1 MRLLK
6 SDPILGLANS
16 YLVDSAQP
24 SSISYMWNF
33 GSLLA
38 TCLVVQIVTG
48 VLLAM
53 HYCPSMEMAFTSVE
67 HIIRDVSY
75 GWLTRYTHANT
86 ASLFFA
92 FAYLHV
98 ARGMYYGSYSSPTA
112 MVWTVGVIILVVMI
126 LTAFLGY
133 CLVMGQMSLWG
144 ATVITSM
151 LSAVPGVGVDLTQLV
166 WGGFAVSEAT
176 LNRFFS
182 LHFLFPFILAALAAV
197 HMLLLHEH
205 GSGNPVGVDGNADR
219 LPMAPYFL
227 FKDLVTFVAFALA
240 LLYLVCY
247 SPNTLGH
254 SDNYIEANALV
265 TPASIVPEW
274 YLLPFYAI
282 LRSIP
287 NKLLGVIAMLA
298 ALLVLLVLPLADTGR
313 TRSAA
318 FRPLMRA
325 GFWSFTVVFVLLLY
339 LGACHVAEPWVV
351 TGQVLTLL
359 YFGYFVA
366 ALPVIGLVEN
376 TLSDLSTARA

>member
-24 SSISYMWNF
+24 SSISYRWNF

-48 VLLAM
+48 VLLAR
-53 HYCPSMEMAFTSVE
+53 HYCPSRERAFTSVE
-67 HIIRDVSY
+67 HIRRDVSY

-98 ARGMYYGSYSSPTA
+98 ARGRYYGSYSSPTSR
-112 MVWTVGVIILVVMI
+112 VWTVGVVILVVMI

-133 CLVMGQMSLWG
+133 CLVMGQRSLWG

-166 WGGFAVSEAT
+166 WGGFAVGEAT

-182 LHFLFPFILAALAAV
+182 LHFLFPFLLAALAAV
-197 HMLLLHEH
+197 HRLLLHEH

-227 FKDLVTFVAFALA
+227 FKDLVTFFAFAL
-240 LLYLVCY
+240 LLLFLVCY
-247 SPNTLGH
+247 QPNTLGH

-287 NKLLGVIAMLA
+287 NKLLGVVARLA
-298 ALLVLLVLPLADTGR
+298 ALLVLLVLPVADTGR

-318 FRPLMRA
+318 FRPLMRV
-325 GFWSFTVVFVLLLY
+325 GFWGFAAVFGLLLY

-351 TGQVLTLL
+351 TGQALTAL
-359 YFGYFVA
+359 YFGYFVV
-366 ALPVIGLVEN
+366 ALPALGLVEN
-376 TLSDLSTARA
+376 TLSDLATRA

>member
-16 YLVDSAQP
+16 YMIDSAQP
-24 SSISYMWNF
+24 SSLSYMYNF

-53 HYCPSMEMAFTSVE
+53 HYCPSVEMAFTSVE
-67 HIIRDVSY
+67 HIMRDVQY

-112 MVWTVGVIILVVMI
+112 MVWTVGVVILIVMI

-133 CLVMGQMSLWG
+133 CLVFGQMSLWG

-151 LSAVPGVGVDLTQLV
+151 LSAVPGIGVDLTQLV
-166 WGGFAVSEAT
+166 WGGFAVGEPT

-227 FKDLVTFVAFALA
+227 FKDLVTLVAMGIALMF
-240 LLYLVCY
+240 LVCFQ
-247 SPNTLGH
+247 PNTLGH
-254 SDNYIEANALV
+254 SDNYIEANPLV

-298 ALLVLLVLPLADTGR
+298 ALLVLMTLPLADTGR

-318 FRPLMRA
+318 FRPLMRVA
-325 GFWSFTVVFVLLLY
+325 FWSFVAVFVLLLY

-351 TGQVLTLL
+351 TGQVLTAL
-359 YFGYFVA
+359 YFGYFIV
-366 ALPVIGLVEN
+366 ALPVLGTVEN
-376 TLSDLSTARA
+376 TLSDLATR

>member
-53 HYCPSMEMAFTSVE
+53 HYCPSVEMAFTSVE
-67 HIIRDVSY
+67 HIMRDVQY

-112 MVWTVGVIILVVMI
+112 MVWTVGVVILIVMI

-133 CLVMGQMSLWG
+133 CLVFGQMSLWG

-151 LSAVPGVGVDLTQLV
+151 LSAVPGIGVDLTQLV
-166 WGGFAVSEAT
+166 WGGFAVGEPT

-227 FKDLVTFVAFALA
+227 FKDLVTVVAMGLA
-240 LLYLVCY
+240 LMFLVCFQ
-247 SPNTLGH
+247 PNTLGH
-254 SDNYIEANALV
+254 SDNYIEANPLV

-298 ALLVLLVLPLADTGR
+298 ALLVLMALPLADTGR

-318 FRPLMRA
+318 FRPLMRVA
-325 GFWSFTVVFVLLLY
+325 FWSFVAVFVLLLY

-351 TGQVLTLL
+351 TGQVLTAL
-359 YFGYFVA
+359 YFGYFVV
-366 ALPVIGLVEN
+366 ALPVLGTVEN
-376 TLSDLSTARA
+376 TLSDLATR

>member
-6 SDPILGLANS
+6 SDPLLGLANS
-16 YLVDSAQP
+16 YLIDSAQP
-24 SSISYMWNF
+24 SSISYLWNF

-38 TCLVVQIVTG
+38 TCLVVQILTG

-53 HYCPSMEMAFTSVE
+53 HYCPSVEMAFTSVE
-67 HIIRDVSY
+67 HIMRDVQY

-112 MVWTVGVIILVVMI
+112 MVWTVGVVILIVMI

-133 CLVMGQMSLWG
+133 CLVFGQMSLWG

-151 LSAVPGVGVDLTQLV
+151 LSAVPGIGVDLTQLV
-166 WGGFAVSEAT
+166 WGGFAVGEPT

-182 LHFLFPFILAALAAV
+182 LHFLFPFLLAALAAV

-227 FKDLVTFVAFALA
+227 FKDLVTLVAMGGA
-240 LLYLVCY
+240 LLFLVCFQ
-247 SPNTLGH
+247 PNTLGH

-298 ALLVLLVLPLADTGR
+298 ALLVLMALPLADTGR

-325 GFWSFTVVFVLLLY
+325 GFWSFAVTFVLLLY
-339 LGACHVAEPWVV
+339 LGACHVADPWVA
-351 TGQVLTLL
+351 TGQVLTAL
-359 YFGYFVA
+359 YFGYFVV
-366 ALPVIGLVEN
+366 ALPALGAVEN
-376 TLSDLSTARA
+376 TLSDLATR

>member
-16 YLVDSAQP
+16 YMVDSAQP

-53 HYCPSMEMAFTSVE
+53 HYCPSVEMAFTSVE
-67 HIIRDVSY
+67 HIMRDVQY

-112 MVWTVGVIILVVMI
+112 MVWTVGVVILIVMI

-133 CLVMGQMSLWG
+133 CLVFGQMSLWG

-151 LSAVPGVGVDLTQLV
+151 LSAVPGIGVDLTQLV
-166 WGGFAVSEAT
+166 WGGFAVGEPT

-227 FKDLVTFVAFALA
+227 FKDLVTLVAMGLA
-240 LLYLVCY
+240 LMFLVCFQ
-247 SPNTLGH
+247 PNTLGH
-254 SDNYIEANALV
+254 SDNYIEANPLV

-298 ALLVLLVLPLADTGR
+298 ALLVLMALPLADTGR

-318 FRPLMRA
+318 FRPLMRVA
-325 GFWSFTVVFVLLLY
+325 FWSFVAVFVLLLY

-351 TGQVLTLL
+351 TGQVLTAL
-359 YFGYFVA
+359 YFGYFIV
-366 ALPVIGLVEN
+366 ALPVLGTVEN
-376 TLSDLSTARA
+376 TLSDLATR

>member
-16 YLVDSAQP
+16 YMVDSAQP
-24 SSISYMWNF
+24 SSISYLWNF

-53 HYCPSMEMAFTSVE
+53 HYCPSVEMAFTSVE
-67 HIIRDVSY
+67 HIMRDVQY

-112 MVWTVGVIILVVMI
+112 MVWTVGVVILIVMI

-133 CLVMGQMSLWG
+133 CLVFGQMSLWG

-151 LSAVPGVGVDLTQLV
+151 LSAVPGIGVDLTQLV
-166 WGGFAVSEAT
+166 WGGFAVGEPT

-227 FKDLVTFVAFALA
+227 FKDLVTLVAMGLA
-240 LLYLVCY
+240 LMFLVCFQ
-247 SPNTLGH
+247 PNTLGH
-254 SDNYIEANALV
+254 SDNYIEANPLV

-298 ALLVLLVLPLADTGR
+298 ALLVLMALPLADTGR

-318 FRPLMRA
+318 FRPLMRIA
-325 GFWSFTVVFVLLLY
+325 FWSFVAVFVLLLY

-351 TGQVLTLL
+351 TGQVLTAL
-359 YFGYFVA
+359 YFGYFVV
-366 ALPVIGLVEN
+366 ALPVLGTVEN
-376 TLSDLSTARA
+376 TLSDLATR

>member
-16 YLVDSAQP
+16 YLIDSAQP
-24 SSISYMWNF
+24 SSISYLWNF

-53 HYCPSMEMAFTSVE
+53 HYCPSVEMAFTSVE
-67 HIIRDVSY
+67 HIMRDVQY

-112 MVWTVGVIILVVMI
+112 MVWTVGVVILIVMI

-133 CLVMGQMSLWG
+133 CLVFGQMSLWG

-151 LSAVPGVGVDLTQLV
+151 LSAVPGIGVDLTQLV
-166 WGGFAVSEAT
+166 WGGFAVGEPT

-227 FKDLVTFVAFALA
+227 FKDLVTLVAMGLA
-240 LLYLVCY
+240 LMFLVCFQ
-247 SPNTLGH
+247 PNTLGH
-254 SDNYIEANALV
+254 SDNYIEANPLV

-298 ALLVLLVLPLADTGR
+298 ALLVLMALPLADTGR

-318 FRPLMRA
+318 FRPLMRVA
-325 GFWSFTVVFVLLLY
+325 FWSFVAVFVLLLY

-351 TGQVLTLL
+351 TGQVLTAL
-359 YFGYFVA
+359 YFGYFIV
-366 ALPVIGLVEN
+366 ALPVLGTVEN
-376 TLSDLSTARA
+376 TLSDLATR

>member
-16 YLVDSAQP
+16 YMVDSAQP
-24 SSISYMWNF
+24 SSISYLWNF

-53 HYCPSMEMAFTSVE
+53 HYCPSVEMAFTSVE
-67 HIIRDVSY
+67 HIMRDVQY

-112 MVWTVGVIILVVMI
+112 MVWTVGVVILIVMI

-133 CLVMGQMSLWG
+133 CLVFGQMSLWG

-151 LSAVPGVGVDLTQLV
+151 LSAVPGIGVDLTQLV
-166 WGGFAVSEAT
+166 WGGFAVGEPT

-227 FKDLVTFVAFALA
+227 FKDLVTLVAMGLA
-240 LLYLVCY
+240 LMFLVCFQ
-247 SPNTLGH
+247 PNTLGH
-254 SDNYIEANALV
+254 SDNYIEANPLV

-298 ALLVLLVLPLADTGR
+298 ALLVLMALPLADTGR

-318 FRPLMRA
+318 FRPLMRIA
-325 GFWSFTVVFVLLLY
+325 FWSFVAVFVLLLY

-351 TGQVLTLL
+351 TGQVLTAL
-359 YFGYFVA
+359 YFGYFIV
-366 ALPVIGLVEN
+366 ALPVLGTVEN
-376 TLSDLSTARA
+376 TLSDLATR

>member
-16 YLVDSAQP
+16 YMIDSAQP
-24 SSISYMWNF
+24 SSLSYMYNF

-53 HYCPSMEMAFTSVE
+53 HYCPSVEMAFTSVE
-67 HIIRDVSY
+67 HIMRDVQY

-112 MVWTVGVIILVVMI
+112 MVWTVGVVILIVMI

-133 CLVMGQMSLWG
+133 CLVFGQMSLWG

-151 LSAVPGVGVDLTQLV
+151 LSAVPGIGVDLTQLV
-166 WGGFAVSEAT
+166 WGGFAVGEPT

-227 FKDLVTFVAFALA
+227 FKDLVTLVAMGLA
-240 LLYLVCY
+240 LMFLVCFQ
-247 SPNTLGH
+247 PNTLGH
-254 SDNYIEANALV
+254 SDNYIEANPLV

-298 ALLVLLVLPLADTGR
+298 ALLVLMALPLADTGR

-318 FRPLMRA
+318 FRPLMRIA
-325 GFWSFTVVFVLLLY
+325 FWSFVAVFVLLLY

-351 TGQVLTLL
+351 TGQVLTAL
-359 YFGYFVA
+359 YFGYFIV
-366 ALPVIGLVEN
+366 ALPVLGTVEN
-376 TLSDLSTARA
+376 TLSDLATR